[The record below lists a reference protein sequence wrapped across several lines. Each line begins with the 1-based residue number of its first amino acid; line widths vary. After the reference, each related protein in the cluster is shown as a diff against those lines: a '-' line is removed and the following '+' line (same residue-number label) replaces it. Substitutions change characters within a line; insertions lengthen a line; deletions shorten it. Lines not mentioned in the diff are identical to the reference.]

1 MSKHHDVNDVTYT
14 WCAYIGESKRKCSIK
29 YGVLFSL
36 NFTLSRADRNIKS
49 QERFQFV
56 ATMTKQTEL
65 DLKVCNSRAEQLS
78 QTWMVS
84 VGSVTLKVFTQVQQL
99 ERLFSTLLSWRN
111 AEKYSWPKKA
121 AFSAQMTSCRKWEGV
136 FFVCYSRQL
145 QNTRVISGSVST
157 ALFAWWNSLFISSC
171 LVFFFFNHPS
181 RKYSLVVVIHSVNNN
196 KLYCPG
202 AHHQNAK
209 KLIINKKFTNLEL
222 FSVTLLTVG
231 FPPEKHLS
239 SEDLSIKI
247 IGNLN
252 EMITNWRRDEY
263 KFYIALSKVPLTDR
277 CFHLYGINYIASLFY
292 TSLQSPDNKFSYGQ
306 STIVYTTAKLTW
318 YT

>member
-29 YGVLFSL
+29 CGVLFSL

-136 FFVCYSRQL
+136 FFCVLQQTTAKHKGDFRFRQYSDFCMMKFFVHQFMF
-145 QNTRVISGSVST
+145 G
-157 ALFAWWNSLFISSC
+157 
-171 LVFFFFNHPS
+171 FFFF
-181 RKYSLVVVIHSVNNN
+181 
-196 KLYCPG
+196 
-202 AHHQNAK
+202 
-209 KLIINKKFTNLEL
+209 
-222 FSVTLLTVG
+222 
-231 FPPEKHLS
+231 
-239 SEDLSIKI
+239 
-247 IGNLN
+247 
-252 EMITNWRRDEY
+252 
-263 KFYIALSKVPLTDR
+263 
-277 CFHLYGINYIASLFY
+277 
-292 TSLQSPDNKFSYGQ
+292 QSPFKKILTCSCNSFSQ
-306 STIVYTTAKLTW
+306 QQ
-318 YT
+318 